1 LLTKPVRFAGS
12 ALSLNFATS
21 AIGSVRV
28 ELQDEQGRP
37 LPGFSLE
44 ECAPLFGDTIDRTV
58 RWQGGSLAAL
68 AGQPVRL
75 RFAVS
80 DAQVYSFQFRP

>member
-1 LLTKPVRFAGS
+1 VRFAGS